1 MRENIVGNTDESILF
16 SKHPAILTDKR
27 QTVNIRVN
35 NDTKVVTALCHL
47 VHNAGEVLLQW
58 LRIVGKVT
66 ISLSIKDCVCYTEL
80 VEKLWQDYSTN
91 AIDRVNDDT
100 EASLADRLCINEFQ
114 CEYAVYVTL
123 VKGIIL
129 RIFSYVINVRIVE
142 ILLLGNR

>member
-1 MRENIVGNTDESILF
+1 MALWIDYATIALAAYYGTNLFHLGGNIDLANSRGRIGSCMFFRHITQGTCRAEVRDGIAWGMRENIVGNTDESILF

-66 ISLSIKDCVCYTEL
+66 ISLSI
-80 VEKLWQDYSTN
+80 
-91 AIDRVNDDT
+91 
-100 EASLADRLCINEFQ
+100 
-114 CEYAVYVTL
+114 
-123 VKGIIL
+123 
-129 RIFSYVINVRIVE
+129 
-142 ILLLGNR
+142 